1 MLVLALLL
9 ALTSV
14 PVLACA
20 GYLFVLTMLSGR
32 LSPPPSGPP
41 RLRFDF
47 IVPGHNEE
55 AGIAQTVKSLLA
67 VEWPA
72 ELRRV
77 VVVADNCTDATAAIA
92 EAAGAKVLVR
102 NDASLR
108 GKGYALKHAFEHLMA
123 GGSSVG
129 GSGGTEPVA
138 DAFVVI
144 DADTIVS
151 PNLLQAFAARFEAG
165 AVAVQAEYG
174 VANARASWRTRLMVI
189 ALATF
194 HGVRSHARER
204 LKVSCGLRGNGMGF
218 AVSVLRQVPHD
229 AFSIVEDVEYGI
241 RLGRAGYAVRY
252 VDEAQV
258 LGEMVS
264 SEKASRSQRQRWEGG
279 RMKLARLFGWPLLK
293 ESLAHRSGLLF
304 DLAMDVLVP
313 PLTYVVG
320 SAVLGTVVTSA
331 LAFWRP
337 ELAIA
342 VVPFALSLAMLVM
355 YVLRGVMLSGTG
367 ARGLLDLMWA
377 PVYVVWKLVLSLS
390 GTKKRSTDEWVRT
403 AREGEKP

>member
-1 MLVLALLL
+1 MLALALLL
-9 ALTSV
+9 ALASV

-20 GYLFVLTMLSGR
+20 AYLFVLTLLSGK
-32 LSPPPSGPP
+32 LAPPESGPP
-41 RLRFDF
+41 RMRFDF
-47 IVPGHNEE
+47 VVPSHNEE
-55 AGIAQTVKSLLA
+55 VGIAQTVKSLLA
-67 VEWPA
+67 VDWPA

-77 VVVADNCTDATAAIA
+77 VVVADNCVDATAANA

-102 NDASLR
+102 NDTSLR
-108 GKGYALKHAFEHLMA
+108 GKGYALKHAFEHLMNE
-123 GGSSVG
+123 G
-129 GSGGTEPVA
+129 VA

-151 PNLLQAFAARFEAG
+151 PNLLRAFAARFEAG

-194 HGVRSHARER
+194 HGVRSHGRER

-218 AVSVLRQVPHD
+218 AVKVLREVPHD

-241 RLGRAGYAVRY
+241 RLGRAGHAVRY

-264 SEKASRSQRQRWEGG
+264 SEKASRTQRQRWEGG

-293 ESLAHRSGLLF
+293 ESMAHRSTLLF

-313 PLTYVVG
+313 PLSYVVA
-320 SAVLGTVVTSA
+320 SALLGTVIAAA
-331 LAFWRP
+331 LTVWRA
-337 ELAIA
+337 EFAIA
-342 VVPFALSLAMLVM
+342 VAPFALSLAMLVI

-377 PVYVVWKLVLSLS
+377 PVYVLWKIVLSLS
-390 GTKKRSTDEWVRT
+390 STKKRNSEEWIRT